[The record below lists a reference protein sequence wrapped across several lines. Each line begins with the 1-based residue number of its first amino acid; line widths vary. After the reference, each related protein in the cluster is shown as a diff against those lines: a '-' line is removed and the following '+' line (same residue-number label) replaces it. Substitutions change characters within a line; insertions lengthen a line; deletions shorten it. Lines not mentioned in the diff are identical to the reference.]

1 MDATAA
7 ESNSESESS
16 GEKEQVEE
24 NTPPRPGPPPKKI
37 KAKRKS
43 KYRAEWEKD
52 YTWLESVIDDEHK
65 AHCMVCRRAFTV
77 SHGGLNDVTKHASGE
92 CHKKNEKKKKSQGAL
107 RTFLIPQST
116 PEANMVC

>member
-24 NTPPRPGPPPKKI
+24 NTPPRPGPPPKK

-52 YTWLESVIDDEHK
+52 YTWLESVREDEHK